1 VAGVDVWEEP
11 GVAGQEMGP
20 GSVNCFVPVI
30 VFSAFAPLSAGAV
43 APRPGAHQRERMA
56 LGSILA
62 QRFYLSNHC
71 VQRAADGQAA
81 PVEDVVKA
89 NEDVGYGRFL
99 SSGRWATGLAF
110 GRGRNRWGDWNG
122 FAFCPPP
129 LFRFECIWHI
139 LISGRIPGWVAPRI
153 CIR

>member
-1 VAGVDVWEEP
+1 VVGVDVWEEP

-62 QRFYLSNHC
+62 QGFCLSNHC
-71 VQRAADGQAA
+71 IQRATDGQAA
-81 PVEDVVKA
+81 PVED
-89 NEDVGYGRFL
+89 GCRP
-99 SSGRWATGLAF
+99 TGTLVMVIF
-110 GRGRNRWGDWNG
+110 FRQDGGQPVW
-122 FAFCPPP
+122 P
-129 LFRFECIWHI
+129 LGADGIDGAIGTVLHF
-139 LISGRIPGWVAPRI
+139 APRRYCGLNASGI
-153 CIR
+153 Y

>member
-1 VAGVDVWEEP
+1 VVGVDVWEEP

-81 PVEDVVKA
+81 PVEDVG
-89 NEDVGYGRFL
+89 EGQR
-99 SSGRWATGLAF
+99 GRWLWSFSFVRTVGNRFGLWARTESM
-110 GRGRNRWGDWNG
+110 G
-122 FAFCPPP
+122 
-129 LFRFECIWHI
+129 
-139 LISGRIPGWVAPRI
+139 
-153 CIR
+153 